1 MGLTIQY
8 VLHAAAESLLSK
20 YRLPFYVWRAVF
32 LLRHCRTA
40 RLGGHVR
47 RCPHGHVESVHYNS
61 CKHRMCP
68 QCSWMQTERWLSV
81 EKERLLRCPHFHVV
95 FTIPSELRTLWRY
108 NRKTFGNLLFQ
119 AASQSLLELLADG
132 KYLAA
137 RPGLLLALHTWT
149 KRLTLHPH
157 IHALVTG
164 GGLNEEGQWKSTRTK
179 WLLPKRVL
187 MHKYRGKLRALLL
200 AALEQ
205 GKLRLPPDVRE
216 SQVRGLL
223 NRMGRLRM
231 NVKILERYD
240 HGQGVATYLARYLRG
255 GPIANRRL
263 VSFQDGVVTFRF
275 LDRRQTGAEPQMKL
289 ERIPVLRFLLRYLQH
304 VPPKGFQMV
313 HRYGLYANTK
323 TDALNAAR
331 RQLSQ
336 PKWSK
341 PPRPSWAELLERLGV
356 SEGTRCPVCNSE
368 WIWEPLEGLIRS
380 PPHVLVP
387 ATSCSAA

>member
-1 MGLTIQY
+1 MGLTIQN
-8 VLHAAAESLLSK
+8 VLHAAAESLLST
-20 YRLPFYVWRAVF
+20 YRLPYYVRRAVF

-61 CKHRMCP
+61 CKHRTCP
-68 QCSWMQTERWLSV
+68 QCSWMQIERWLSV

-108 NRKTFGNLLFQ
+108 NRKTFGTLLFQ
-119 AASQSLLELLADG
+119 TASQSLMELLADG
-132 KYLAA
+132 KYLGA

-240 HGQGVATYLARYLRG
+240 HGQGVTTYLARYLRG

-263 VSFQDGVVTFRF
+263 VSFQDGDVTFRF
-275 LDRRQTGAEPQMKL
+275 LDRRQTDTEPQMKL

-313 HRYGLYANTK
+313 RRYGLYANTK

-336 PKWSK
+336 PKWST

-356 SEGTRCPVCNSE
+356 REGTRCPVCGSE

-380 PPHVLVP
+380 PPHVLIP
-387 ATSCSAA
+387 TTSCSAA